1 MKSSFALLTLL
12 FFGLLAHA
20 DEPMVKPA
28 LSSFLDAIKRGDAD
42 LAINSVY
49 QPPGAEQRTQA
60 RVRMLAQK
68 ASSKGAVPEYVDA
81 SVQATISIAIT
92 KDVAK
97 RADGN
102 PDFDAMLLL
111 KRDGKWLVVLGIA
124 EVEDR
129 ADVLTGDERKQLAQL
144 RQWQDIR
151 MRELSPS
158 N

>member
-1 MKSSFALLTLL
+1 MKSPFALLALL
-12 FFGLLAHA
+12 FFVLPAHA
-20 DEPMVKPA
+20 DELTVKLA
-28 LSSFLDAIKRGDAD
+28 IGSFLDAIKRGDGD

-49 QPPGAEQRTQA
+49 QPPGAEERTKA
-60 RVRMLAQK
+60 RVRMLAQR

-97 RADGN
+97 RADGK

-111 KRDGKWLVVLGIA
+111 KRGGKWLLVLGIA

-151 MRELSPS
+151 MRELSPPK
-158 N
+158 

>member
-1 MKSSFALLTLL
+1 MKTPFVLIALL
-12 FFGLLAHA
+12 FFVLLAHA
-20 DEPMVKPA
+20 DELTVRPA

-60 RVRMLAQK
+60 RVRMLAQR

-81 SVQATISIAIT
+81 SMQATISIAIT

-97 RADGN
+97 RADGK
-102 PDFDAMLLL
+102 PDFDAMMLI
-111 KRDGKWLVVLGIA
+111 KRDGKWLVVLGIG

-144 RQWQDIR
+144 RQWQDVR

>member
-1 MKSSFALLTLL
+1 MKSPLALIALL
-12 FFGLLAHA
+12 FFALLAHA
-20 DEPMVKPA
+20 DESMVKSA

-49 QPPGAEQRTQA
+49 HPPGAEQRTHA
-60 RVRMLAQK
+60 RVRMLAQR

-81 SVQATISIAIT
+81 SRLATISIVIT

-97 RADGN
+97 KANGK
-102 PDFDAMLLL
+102 PDFDAILLL

-151 MRELSPS
+151 MRELLPS